1 MTNLYRRIV
10 RRWVVG
16 LAAAALV
23 VLAAPTLDGLAAE
36 DLPTAAPES
45 VGMSSERLQRID
57 EYFQRFVDEGK
68 IAGAV
73 SLVARH
79 GKVVHH
85 SAVGMNHL
93 EVETPMSTDQIFVL
107 MSMTKPIV
115 STALMMLF
123 EEGRFRLDDPVS
135 YTHLTLPTIYS
146 V

>member
-10 RRWVVG
+10 QRWVVG
-16 LAAAALV
+16 LAVALA

-73 SLVARH
+73 
-79 GKVVHH
+79 
-85 SAVGMNHL
+85 
-93 EVETPMSTDQIFVL
+93 
-107 MSMTKPIV
+107 TK
-115 STALMMLF
+115 
-123 EEGRFRLDDPVS
+123 
-135 YTHLTLPTIYS
+135 
-146 V
+146 